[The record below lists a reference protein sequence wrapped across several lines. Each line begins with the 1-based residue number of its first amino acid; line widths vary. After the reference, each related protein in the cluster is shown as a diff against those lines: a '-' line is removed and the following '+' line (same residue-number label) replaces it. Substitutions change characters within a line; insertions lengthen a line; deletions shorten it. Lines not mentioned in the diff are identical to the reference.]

1 MNFSD
6 NSTNGNEKKK
16 KQHEGSL
23 NDSQNVDNIFPEGLS
38 SPDCVAILVNCI
50 KNMEKQSVE
59 IFDKTEETKNSQIK
73 GEQHLM
79 ELHKSVTLI
88 SEKSDGY
95 EREKIER
102 ENYERLQKETK
113 DMSSTIQS
121 FRVSLDRQ
129 EQYSRRNCLLIYGLP
144 EKMITPIKL
153 LLRL

>member
-1 MNFSD
+1 M
-6 NSTNGNEKKK
+6 
-16 KQHEGSL
+16 

-59 IFDKTEETKNSQIK
+59 IFAKTEETKNSQIK

-113 DMSSTIQS
+113 DMPSTIQS

>member
-1 MNFSD
+1 M
-6 NSTNGNEKKK
+6 KK

-50 KNMEKQSVE
+50 KNVEKQSVE
-59 IFDKTEETKNSQIK
+59 IFAKTEETKNSQIK

-88 SEKSDGY
+88 SEKFDGY